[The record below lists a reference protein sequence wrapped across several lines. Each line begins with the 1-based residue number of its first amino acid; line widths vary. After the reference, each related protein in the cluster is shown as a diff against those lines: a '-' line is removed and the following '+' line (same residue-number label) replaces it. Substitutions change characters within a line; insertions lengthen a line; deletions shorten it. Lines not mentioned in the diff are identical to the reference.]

1 MIACS
6 HFTQGKRTR
15 AFLALILFTCI
26 SFASPTRR
34 LYAETAATMRI
45 SDWRT
50 GELYVEASTH
60 IGAELFFGW
69 IHSQEKIPWNE
80 YFHIDENGGLIL
92 DAITFPAFGAGIPE
106 NKGEICYI
114 DEDGL
119 IHMERIGQKFGE
131 LVWLNSHT
139 ATQDIRLDGTLVARG
154 RDLPQHTRL
163 RLIIE
168 RSDADGSKP

>member
-1 MIACS
+1 M
-6 HFTQGKRTR
+6 K
-15 AFLALILFTCI
+15 
-26 SFASPTRR
+26 
-34 LYAETAATMRI
+34 TAA
-45 SDWRT
+45 SF
-50 GELYVEASTH
+50 STRS
-60 IGAELFFGW
+60 
-69 IHSQEKIPWNE
+69 HSRPS
-80 YFHIDENGGLIL
+80 
-92 DAITFPAFGAGIPE
+92 APVS
-106 NKGEICYI
+106 KGEICYI